1 MTDTILCID
10 IGTSSLKAALLP
22 DNLRAGEIFVSRQ
35 YFSQAAVVENR
46 VAEEWLP
53 CLKAAVAELTAKNPD
68 YAVEAVCVS
77 GNGPTVVSEDGTSLL
92 YNQLFVNGSRGQAG
106 NLNGQKKLALK
117 NTKSLFIPRF
127 CGFKLN
133 FPFSWNDSAHI
144 FGAPEFLIHELTGES
159 VAILPEERF
168 LPAYWNEDELK
179 KCGFSEDDC
188 KKFPGFVK
196 AGNFVGKVSA
206 SAAIATG
213 LLEGTLVFAGAP
225 DFVVA
230 LIGTGT
236 VLPGRLCDRAGTS
249 EGLNL
254 CTSKP
259 VFAEGLRTLPSV
271 VSGLWNVSYL
281 LKSTTD
287 YTDATYEKS
296 NLCKSVT
303 SVVYSDELSH
313 GENSSVNSVASVR
326 KFEELSSGINLL
338 REAALSNGEY
348 FPDFMTITG
357 GQALN
362 ESLVAQKEAACGIKI
377 KKMPCED
384 AELLGDLILARVGL
398 GDYDDITEAV
408 FAILG

>member
-1 MTDTILCID
+1 MTDTILCVD

-35 YFSQAAVVENR
+35 YFSEEAVIENR

-53 CLKAAVAELTAKNPD
+53 CFAAALAELKAKNPD
-68 YAVEAVCVS
+68 YAIEAVCVS
-77 GNGPTVVSEDGTSLL
+77 GNGPTVVTDDGTTLL

-106 NLNGQKKLALK
+106 NLSAQKKLALK

-133 FPFSWNDSAHI
+133 FSFSWYASRYV
-144 FGAPEFLIHELTGES
+144 FGAPEFLIHELTDETVS
-159 VAILPEERF
+159 ILPEERF

-196 AGNFVGKVSA
+196 AGSFVGKVSET
-206 SAAIATG
+206 AAIATG
-213 LLEGTLVFAGAP
+213 ILEGTLVFAGAP

-281 LKSTTD
+281 INSSQSLRGHRETS
-287 YTDATYEKS
+287 
-296 NLCKSVT
+296 LC
-303 SVVYSDELSH
+303 
-313 GENSSVNSVASVR
+313 ENPSVNSVASVR
-326 KFEELSSGINLL
+326 KFDELSRGIKLL
-338 REAALSNGEY
+338 REAAVSDGEY

-362 ESLVAQKEAACGIKI
+362 DELIAKKEAACGLKI
-377 KKMPCED
+377 KKMPCAD